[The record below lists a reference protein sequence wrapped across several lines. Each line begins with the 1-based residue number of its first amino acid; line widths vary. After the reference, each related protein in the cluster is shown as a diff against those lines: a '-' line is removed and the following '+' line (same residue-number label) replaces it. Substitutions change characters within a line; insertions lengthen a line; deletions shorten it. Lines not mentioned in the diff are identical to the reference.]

1 MNQLVEINLVFQ
13 WFDHCLNT
21 FTYQIVKINQISR
34 EKIINMQSLEKILGK
49 VQCFIKILV
58 KESNFNVS
66 EQLILILKHFGLL
79 KQRKF

>member
-1 MNQLVEINLVFQ
+1 MNQLVEINLIFK